1 MRNGARRSRAVV
13 AGSNGGSKPRDAPVP
28 QLDVAAAV
36 RAAGEGA
43 AGSGVAELV
52 GVHGDLG
59 FASATL

>member
-1 MRNGARRSRAVV
+1 
-13 AGSNGGSKPRDAPVP
+13 VP

-36 RAAGEGA
+36 RSAAEGTA
-43 AGSGVAELV
+43 DGGIAELV

>member
-1 MRNGARRSRAVV
+1 MRGSR
-13 AGSNGGSKPRDAPVP
+13 GGSRPRDAPVP

-43 AGSGVAELV
+43 AGSGDAELV

>member
-1 MRNGARRSRAVV
+1 VPTGARRRRSAVH
-13 AGSNGGSKPRDAPVP
+13 GSSGGSRRRDPPVP

-43 AGSGVAELV
+43 AGSGDAELV